1 MNPIRRTAQLD
12 AIVSDREVRK
22 DTVEPGQNVG
32 QTERLS
38 TLQRESDRSPTD
50 QREVETGPLKSELMP
65 GIVKTANNTDTAS
78 ATVDDMAVEKETYQ
92 DKQGPIGAFGEE
104 TAQGGQREPID
115 SYEKKTVQEDKR
127 DPVESSFSGLNI
139 TTGASAPSSAA
150 SAPSGGFALAP
161 PLGVF
166 TETTPVA
173 SGASVILPGTVLPPA
188 KREPPVEIL
197 PVQESQIPEP
207 MLGRPAA
214 DPSIAFEDVTP
225 RGNLELH
232 NETVDASPAIVT
244 REQRMDAPEA
254 VLGDSAFGSSAAAPE
269 AQEKDHDVP
278 SYLSSRATSTH
289 ESIPSGK
296 LDQPSAARMDSSAS
310 VTAVKHGHLG
320 DHHHRDV
327 ETPRTTLDTVSEKGS
342 WPVDLFGYIVVNRK
356 LTMIRPCQT
365 KSLACDTFA
374 RREEGCPRCRQRSN
388 EPRCDPDAFY
398 PLERSQARPGRLQL
412 EQSCQY

>member
-1 MNPIRRTAQLD
+1 MP
-12 AIVSDREVRK
+12 
-22 DTVEPGQNVG
+22 
-32 QTERLS
+32 
-38 TLQRESDRSPTD
+38 
-50 QREVETGPLKSELMP
+50 ET
-65 GIVKTANNTDTAS
+65 VKTANNTDTAS
-78 ATVDDMAVEKETYQ
+78 ATVDDMAVEKETHQ
-92 DKQGPIGAFGEE
+92 DKRGPIGAFNEETHQDKRGPTGAFNEE
-104 TAQGGQREPID
+104 TAQGGQREPIE
-115 SYEKKTVQEDKR
+115 SYEKKTVQEDTR

-173 SGASVILPGTVLPPA
+173 SGASIILPGTVLPPA

-197 PVQESQIPEP
+197 PVQESQFPEP

-225 RGNLELH
+225 RGNLGLH
-232 NETVDASPAIVT
+232 NETLEATPAIVT
-244 REQRMDAPEA
+244 KEQRMDAPEA
-254 VLGDSAFGSSAAAPE
+254 VLGDSTFGSSAAAQE
-269 AQEKDHDVP
+269 SEEKDRDVP

-320 DHHHRDV
+320 DHHHRNV
-327 ETPRTTLDTVSEKGS
+327 ETPRATLDTVSEKGS
-342 WPVDLFGYIVVNRK
+342 WPVDLFGYVVCEQEADDDPTLSNK
-356 LTMIRPCQT
+356 KPCLRHLCKTRRGLSEMQT
-365 KSLACDTFA
+365 TS
-374 RREEGCPRCRQRSN
+374 E
-388 EPRCDPDAFY
+388 
-398 PLERSQARPGRLQL
+398 ARPLALPERAPL
-412 EQSCQY
+412 